1 MGMAA
6 SQARFLSLTARKSN
20 VEYEGQQVNQQ
31 RTALSNESANLYN
44 KLTSIEVP
52 TPPSTSD
59 YYETVYTFKTTE
71 LDNTSTASTEYTLN
85 SIYTMPDGTYANLSY
100 MAYSW
105 QSATTSAYS
114 GDINSKYDTS
124 TGKTTRSI
132 SLANGVVADATEY
145 KYQPSQADITLDISS
160 GSVTIAGQNFILS
173 DTKDQILGGMDA
185 SGKYQYAYDVE
196 DLGNGQYALKLSIT
210 QDKQD
215 PEKFTCTIAGQTY
228 EAIRQDNGTY
238 ECIIPGGTDADG
250 VPTSYDAEISGKYV
264 SENGNANS
272 AISYLGS
279 DFTTYTKE
287 GSTEELFNQPVL
299 AYTLNGQT
307 YFITAAEYQGGEGT
321 YFSSSSYVQS
331 VGHQE
336 TVSYPC
342 IFTTSSTGRY
352 QTLTVTDDNGIT
364 HEFSLDVQTVQD
376 EEAYEQAM
384 LDYEYQKAQYQKQV
398 QDINAKTEAL
408 QQEDRTLEL
417 RLKQLD
423 TEQNA
428 IATEMDA
435 VQKVIE
441 DNVESTFKTFA

>member
-52 TPPSTSD
+52 TPPATSD

-71 LDNTSTASTEYTLN
+71 LDNSSSESTEYTLN

-100 MAYSW
+100 MAYNW
-105 QSATTSAYS
+105 QAATTSAYS
-114 GDINSKYDTS
+114 GDINSTYDTA
-124 TGKTTRSI
+124 TGETKYSI

-145 KYQPSQADITLDISS
+145 KYQPSEAEVTLDFSS
-160 GSVTIAGQNFILS
+160 GSVMIAGEEFKLS
-173 DTKDQILGGMDA
+173 DTKDQILGGLDET
-185 SGKYQYAYDVE
+185 GKYQYAYDVQ
-196 DLGNGQYALKLSIT
+196 DLGNGQYALKLSVT
-210 QDKQD
+210 QDKQN
-215 PEKFTCTIAGQTY
+215 PEKFNCTIAGQTY
-228 EAIRQDNGTY
+228 EATLQSNGTY
-238 ECIIPGGTDADG
+238 ECIIESGDPDG
-250 VPTSYDAEISGKYV
+250 TSYSADVSGKYV
-264 SENGNANS
+264 SANGNANS
-272 AISYLGS
+272 AVSYLGS
-279 DFTTYTKE
+279 DFTTYTPQ
-287 GSTEELFNQPVL
+287 GSTEEMFNQPIL

-307 YFITAAEYQGGEGT
+307 YFVTAAEYQAGEGT

-336 TVSYPC
+336 SVSYPC

-352 QTLTVTDDNGIT
+352 ETLTVTDDNGIT
-364 HEFSLDVQTVQD
+364 HQFSLDVQTVQD
-376 EEAYEQAM
+376 EEAYQQAM
-384 LDYEYQKAQYQKQV
+384 LDYEYEQAQYQKQV